1 LGDFIPGGGGKYICQ
16 ASTPQRLRDV
26 PGGWT
31 KQEIVCN
38 LKGFAENI
46 MEKVITVVPKQDIV
60 VTSGWRFPG
69 SIGAN
74 ESPTSDHGSGAAVDI
89 ILRSFGNDRRKH
101 YELIQKLQNILP
113 FDQLLLEY
121 ENGKKG
127 SLVWIH
133 IGHRSWQSTQRGQAM
148 TVNNHSTFK
157 RNGFALLT

>member
-1 LGDFIPGGGGKYICQ
+1 M
-16 ASTPQRLRDV
+16 
-26 PGGWT
+26 
-31 KQEIVCN
+31 CN

-46 MEKVITVVPKQDIV
+46 MEKVITVVPKQDII

-89 ILRSFGNDRRKH
+89 ILRNYGNDRRKH
-101 YELIQKLQNILP
+101 YELIQRLQSVLP
-113 FDQLLLEY
+113 YDQLLLEY

-133 IGHRSWQSTQRGQAM
+133 IGHRSWQSTQRGQAF

-157 RNGFALLT
+157 RDGFALLT